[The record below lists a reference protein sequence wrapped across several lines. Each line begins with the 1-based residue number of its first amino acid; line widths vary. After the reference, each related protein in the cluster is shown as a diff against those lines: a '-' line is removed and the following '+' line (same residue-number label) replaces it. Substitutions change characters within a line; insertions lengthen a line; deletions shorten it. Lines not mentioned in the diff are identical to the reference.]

1 MSMSTPKV
9 SVVIPCYNAKKY
21 LRECLDSV
29 VNQTLKDIE
38 IICVNDGSTDTTLSI
53 IQEYAARDSRIRII
67 DKNNSGYGD
76 SMNQGFE
83 ASTGEYLGIVESDD
97 FAELDMFER
106 LYEAAVKYDL
116 DVCKSGFYRYS
127 TVPEIKNMPVLTTV
141 RLAGNKVFC
150 PTTDF
155 RTPRRQ
161 AEFFAATAAI
171 WSGIYRREFIR
182 ENHICFNPT
191 PGASYQDV
199 GFCIKVWIKAQRAMF
214 LNCCLLHYRVDNALS
229 SVHDSGKVYC
239 ICDEFEDIDIF
250 LQNDPVKREKLRP
263 VLMYAKYNSYTWNY
277 ERLTGDAQ
285 AAFLHRFYDEFLRHW
300 KDGIIQRPAFS
311 WYSWNNLRMLMLDP
325 ERYHEIQSRKLAG
338 EPAEDFYDAYPDQR
352 PIKGKLPYYL
362 AENLSGASHYL
373 NEEGLFSVF
382 NLFANK
388 VKNRIVSCITKEK
401 V

>member
-1 MSMSTPKV
+1 MSTPKV

-97 FAELDMFER
+97 FAEPDMFER
-106 LYEAAVKYDL
+106 LYKAAVKYDL

-127 TVPEIKNMPVLTTV
+127 SVPEIKNVPVLTTV
-141 RLAGNKVFC
+141 KLAGNKVFC
-150 PTTDF
+150 PTPDF

-171 WSGIYRREFIR
+171 WAGIYRREFIR
-182 ENHICFNPT
+182 ENHIRFNST

-199 GFCIKVWIKAQRAMF
+199 GFCMKVWIKAQRVLF

-229 SVHDSGKVYC
+229 SVHDPGKVYC
-239 ICDEFEDIDIF
+239 ICDEFKDIDAF
-250 LQNDPVKREKLRP
+250 LRNDSAKREQLYP
-263 VLMYAKYNSYTWNY
+263 ALIYAKYNSYNWNY
-277 ERLTGDAQ
+277 ERLTGEPQ
-285 AAFLHRFYDEFLRHW
+285 AAFLHRFYDEFLQHW
-300 KDGIIQRPAFS
+300 KDGVVQRPFFP
-311 WYSWNNLRMLMLDP
+311 WYSWNDLQMLMLDP

-373 NEEGLFSVF
+373 SEEGFFAVV
-382 NLFANK
+382 NLFVNK
-388 VKNRIVSCITKEK
+388 VKSRIVSGITKEK